1 MLPQSKKAQC
11 SLYFCQYIFD
21 VENPQASSGFSKSEL
36 SNTRTMNKDFLIA
49 PVLGNQQ
56 LN

>member
-11 SLYFCQYIFD
+11 SLYFCQSVFD